1 MRARGWAWPWSDGS
15 WSSTA
20 EPSASKARSE
30 RGAGSCSPS
39 RSQGRPKSDPS
50 VHGFWCSFDGRK
62 RRARRHPPAHRA
74 AGPARGRRT
83 AQPAHSLEGILAP
96 LAYDLRRATTGAE
109 ALEKIAAAP
118 PDIVLLDVMMP
129 GLSGFDVCRQLK
141 SQPETQFIP
150 VVLVTALADRES
162 RVTGIEVGADDFI
175 NKPVD
180 PNELR
185 ARAKSLLR
193 SKGLYDELQRS
204 YEELRRLEMMRE
216 ALTQMIVHDLRTP
229 LGAIMG
235 YLELM
240 TMKGYVSKE
249 EAAQRCF
256 RVISRSGQTLIDMI
270 TAMLDLARLE
280 ADEMRLD
287 LSEVDLGQVVSDVEM
302 GMGSLLENKKLTFE
316 ADLPGDLP
324 SLRADREMLRRILVN
339 ILGNAI
345 TFSPE
350 TGRIAVAA
358 HLESGKIRIAVRDE
372 GPGIPAEYRERIF
385 EKFGQVENCL
395 SGKKYST
402 GLGLAFCKMAVEAHG
417 GQIGAEGE
425 EGKGSTFWFTLP
437 AAQ

>member
-1 MRARGWAWPWSDGS
+1 
-15 WSSTA
+15 
-20 EPSASKARSE
+20 
-30 RGAGSCSPS
+30 
-39 RSQGRPKSDPS
+39 
-50 VHGFWCSFDGRK
+50 
-62 RRARRHPPAHRA
+62 
-74 AGPARGRRT
+74 
-83 AQPAHSLEGILAP
+83 
-96 LAYDLRRATTGAE
+96 
-109 ALEKIAAAP
+109 
-118 PDIVLLDVMMP
+118 MMP